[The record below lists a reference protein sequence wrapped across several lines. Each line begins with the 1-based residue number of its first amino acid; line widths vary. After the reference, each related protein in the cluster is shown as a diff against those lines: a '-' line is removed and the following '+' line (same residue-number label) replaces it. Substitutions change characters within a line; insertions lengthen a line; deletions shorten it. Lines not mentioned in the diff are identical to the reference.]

1 MQILGLIKR
10 NFWFCNE
17 EVKCTL
23 YKSLV
28 RPKLEYASA
37 IWDPHYACDVNKL
50 ERVQRCAARFCK
62 GDYRW
67 TASVS
72 AMIEDLNWDSLA
84 LRRQQTRLTT
94 MYKISHNLIEVDK
107 AKFINLA
114 SEQRTRGTHNFKYF
128 IEHSNKDAHR
138 FSFYP
143 RTIREWNKLPWD
155 VVNASSLSDFK
166 AKLKQYLQD

>member
-1 MQILGLIKR
+1 MCTDDVFTKAYALRPLGI
-10 NFWFCNE
+10 
-17 EVKCTL
+17 
-23 YKSLV
+23 
-28 RPKLEYASA
+28 
-37 IWDPHYACDVNKL
+37 DPHYACDVNKL

-107 AKFINLA
+107 AKFINPA
-114 SEQRTRGTHNFKYF
+114 SEQRTRGTHNFKTKHYV
-128 IEHSNKDAHR
+128 HA
-138 FSFYP
+138 
-143 RTIREWNKLPWD
+143 
-155 VVNASSLSDFK
+155 
-166 AKLKQYLQD
+166 

>member
-1 MQILGLIKR
+1 MITAKTTQKERFTTWRPRTAGNVRQTMQ
-10 NFWFCNE
+10 
-17 EVKCTL
+17 
-23 YKSLV
+23 Y
-28 RPKLEYASA
+28 
-37 IWDPHYACDVNKL
+37 
-50 ERVQRCAARFCK
+50 
-62 GDYRW
+62 
-67 TASVS
+67 
-72 AMIEDLNWDSLA
+72 
-84 LRRQQTRLTT
+84 
-94 MYKISHNLIEVDK
+94 LIEVDK

>member
-1 MQILGLIKR
+1 MESTVFKLLIRCFCVFELFSLGLIESS
-10 NFWFCNE
+10 N
-17 EVKCTL
+17 
-23 YKSLV
+23 Y
-28 RPKLEYASA
+28 
-37 IWDPHYACDVNKL
+37 
-50 ERVQRCAARFCK
+50 
-62 GDYRW
+62 
-67 TASVS
+67 
-72 AMIEDLNWDSLA
+72 
-84 LRRQQTRLTT
+84 RLTP
-94 MYKISHNLIEVDK
+94 LIEVDK
-107 AKFINLA
+107 AKFINPA